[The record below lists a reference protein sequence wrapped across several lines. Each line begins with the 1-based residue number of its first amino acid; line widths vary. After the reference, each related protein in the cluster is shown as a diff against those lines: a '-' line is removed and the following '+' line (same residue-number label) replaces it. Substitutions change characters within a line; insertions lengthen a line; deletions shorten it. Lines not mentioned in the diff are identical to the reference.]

1 MEGVGLI
8 TTSKQFYYV
17 FQGYRYGAA
26 RGGWAHTLTSQGG
39 KWCVWCRSLLA
50 LARAQAQVQVEW
62 RCRWRHGV
70 LLHGVRRGDRV
81 VLAVLVAMLLIVA
94 LCDGTHWRAQE
105 LIG

>member
-1 MEGVGLI
+1 M
-8 TTSKQFYYV
+8 
-17 FQGYRYGAA
+17 
-26 RGGWAHTLTSQGG
+26 
-39 KWCVWCRSLLA
+39 
-50 LARAQAQVQVEW
+50 EW